1 MLQVPGSTSNL
12 GPGFD
17 CLGLALDLLL
27 DVDVAVRPHAGLHI
41 EVGGT
46 EARGVP
52 SDAGNLTYQA
62 IARVLEQNGRPM
74 PGLALRIRNG
84 IPVGR
89 GLGSS
94 AAAIVAGV
102 VTGMLLAGREP
113 RTEEIVEHAAR
124 LEGHPDNAAPAVHGG
139 MVAAARVEDAVR
151 VVRWPLPALR
161 LLLLIPD
168 LEVPTASARR
178 ILPATVTRDA
188 AVFNLQRLALLLG
201 ALFHADR
208 ALLRDAM
215 ADRLHEA
222 ERLGLVP
229 GLAQARERLGAEP
242 GCLAALVSGSGPT
255 LLGLFARIPRGA
267 GSAAVA
273 TLAGHGIQARLR
285 RVQPRDR
292 GVSWRIVQSA

>member
-1 MLQVPGSTSNL
+1 VPGSTSNL

-27 DVDVAVRPHAGLHI
+27 HVDVTVRPDDRLHI
-41 EVGGT
+41 DVRGK

-52 SDAGNLTYQA
+52 TDAGNLTYQA
-62 IARVLEQNGRPM
+62 IARVLERNGKPL
-74 PGLALRIRNG
+74 PGLALRICND

-102 VTGMLLAGREP
+102 VAGTLLAGREP
-113 RTEEIVEHAAR
+113 RTDEILDHAAR

-139 MVAAARVEDAVR
+139 LVAAARLEDAVR
-151 VVRWPLPALR
+151 VVRLPLPALR

-168 LEVPTASARR
+168 LEVPTESARR

-208 ALLRDAM
+208 SLLRDAM
-215 ADRLHEA
+215 TDRLHEA

-229 GLAQARERLGAEP
+229 GLARARELLRAES

-255 LLGLFARIPRGA
+255 LLGLFGRIPRGA

-273 TLAGHGIQARLR
+273 TLARHGIQARLR
-285 RVQPRDR
+285 RVRPRDR
-292 GVSWRIVQSA
+292 GAAWRIVQSA

>member
-1 MLQVPGSTSNL
+1 VPGSTSNL

-27 DVDVAVRPHAGLHI
+27 DVEVTVRPDAALHI
-41 EVGGT
+41 ELRGT
-46 EARGVP
+46 EARGIP
-52 SDAGNLTYQA
+52 TDAGNLTYQA
-62 IARVLEQNGRPM
+62 IARVMEWHRRPV
-74 PGLALRIRNG
+74 PGLALRIRNA

-102 VTGMLLAGREP
+102 VAGTLLAGRDP
-113 RTEEIVEHAAR
+113 RTAEIVDHAAR
-124 LEGHPDNAAPAVHGG
+124 LEGHPDNAAPAVYGG
-139 MVAAARVEDAVR
+139 LVAAARLEDAVR
-151 VVRWPLPALR
+151 VVRLPLPALR

-168 LEVPTASARR
+168 LEVPTDAARR
-178 ILPATVTRDA
+178 ILPATVTREA

-201 ALFHADR
+201 ALFHEDR
-208 ALLRDAM
+208 SLLRDAM
-215 ADRLHEA
+215 KDQLHET

-255 LLGLFARIPRGA
+255 LLGLFGRIPRSAGA
-267 GSAAVA
+267 AAVA
-273 TLAGHGIQARLR
+273 TLARHGIQARLR

-292 GVSWRIVQSA
+292 GASWRIVQSA